1 MKLYELIGEGHDT
14 FTIEG
19 RAGINKIE
27 RVITVNDIAFGLD
40 DEVVLYLTPEQEEI
54 QRLLSIIEKRDK
66 EIAKHK
72 QPRTYTS
79 LNIGH
84 RNDVLDFNHFNPNVN
99 GQATAKACSVT
110 PTFVSKVLRGTHP
123 LCKQAP
129 MWEAPNAETQ
139 NN

>member
-1 MKLYELIGEGHDT
+1 MKLYKLIAEGHDT
-14 FTIEG
+14 FTVDG
-19 RAGINKIE
+19 MSGVNKISHIVTSE
-27 RVITVNDIAFGLD
+27 GENISLD
-40 DEVVLYLTPEQEEI
+40 CDVVLYLTPEQEEI
-54 QRLLSIIEKRDK
+54 QRLLAIIEKRDK